1 MSHSATIF
9 QVDPQTQ
16 LNIHQWQPVVSK
28 DLPPIIL
35 IHGYG
40 EHIGRYA
47 HVAKYLSQ
55 LGFAVG
61 GYVARGR
68 GLSQGEQGFF
78 GYDDV
83 LVDDCVAVFNYV
95 AKQTPKIP
103 VVIAHSMG
111 GLTAALAIAQ
121 GKIKP
126 AALVLSSP
134 LLRVRMSIWQKCLL
148 NLGLKLF
155 KDKPIHSP
163 AVDAKDVSRDVQI
176 VEAYRSD
183 PLNHAMVSPRM
194 ARWMRHG
201 GESVLLNA
209 EQFTMPTLLIYAGD
223 DRVVDAAGSDD
234 LSQLLPVDCATV
246 RRYDDAYHE
255 IFNEPEVERQIV
267 LRHMGDW
274 LLTTLT
280 R

>member
-1 MSHSATIF
+1 MSNGSTASAS
-9 QVDPQTQ
+9 
-16 LNIHQWQPVVSK
+16 N
-28 DLPPIIL
+28 
-35 IHGYG
+35 
-40 EHIGRYA
+40 
-47 HVAKYLSQ
+47 
-55 LGFAVG
+55 
-61 GYVARGR
+61 RG
-68 GLSQGEQGFF
+68 
-78 GYDDV
+78 
-83 LVDDCVAVFNYV
+83 
-95 AKQTPKIP
+95 
-103 VVIAHSMG
+103 
-111 GLTAALAIAQ
+111 
-121 GKIKP
+121 
-126 AALVLSSP
+126 SP
-134 LLRVRMSIWQKCLL
+134 
-148 NLGLKLF
+148 
-155 KDKPIHSP
+155 H
-163 AVDAKDVSRDVQI
+163 
-176 VEAYRSD
+176 Y
-183 PLNHAMVSPRM
+183 SPRM